1 MTILVPMPA
10 ERFAEFV
17 DAAAASHA
25 ADNVASGRWSAQE
38 AQALA
43 RAELERL
50 LPDGHGTP
58 DHYLYDIKSDPE
70 GAPLGFVW
78 FANVARGGRRVA
90 YLFQLLVFPQYRRR
104 GHARAALAA
113 LEAVAREHGITTLAL
128 NVFGSNH
135 GAQELYRSVGYAV
148 TSMSMQKE
156 LPSANVA

>member
-58 DHYLYDIKSDPE
+58 DHYLYDINPIRKAHPWVSS
-70 GAPLGFVW
+70 
-78 FANVARGGRRVA
+78 
-90 YLFQLLVFPQYRRR
+90 
-104 GHARAALAA
+104 
-113 LEAVAREHGITTLAL
+113 
-128 NVFGSNH
+128 GSP
-135 GAQELYRSVGYAV
+135 
-148 TSMSMQKE
+148 TE